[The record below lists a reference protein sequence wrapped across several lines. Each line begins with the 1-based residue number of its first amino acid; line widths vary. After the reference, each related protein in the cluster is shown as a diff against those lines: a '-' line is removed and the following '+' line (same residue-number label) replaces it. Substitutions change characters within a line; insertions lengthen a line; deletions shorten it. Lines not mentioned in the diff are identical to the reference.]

1 MTQSDSAPR
10 VPEEKIDT
18 ARLADWMD
26 GAALPG
32 KGEPLEASFLSGGTQ
47 NVIYRIRRGEEVCVL
62 RMPPPGAPP
71 DRDKGIL
78 REWRIIEALDGTEVP
93 HTAAVGV
100 CSDASVLGRP
110 FYLMGFVDGWSPMDL
125 SQRRWPEPF
134 DTDLAARQ
142 GLAYQ
147 LAEGIALLSKVDWK
161 ARGLQDL
168 GRPDGFHERQVD
180 RWTAFFER
188 IKGREID
195 GLDVATDW
203 LRAHRP
209 LDFIPGLMHGDYQFA
224 NVMYRHGAP
233 AQLAAIVDWEMGT
246 VGDPKLDLGW
256 MVQSWPE
263 NTDAPD
269 VSEMSYVDM
278 RGMPSRT
285 EVIDHYAKVSGRQ
298 VDDLD
303 YYLVLAKWKLAI
315 VLEQGFQ
322 RAGDDEKLLAY
333 GPVITALMRSAAD
346 LAESSDYR

>member
-1 MTQSDSAPR
+1 MSG
-10 VPEEKIDT
+10 VFVIDV
-18 ARLADWMD
+18 ARLADWLD
-26 GAALPG
+26 RSELPG
-32 KGEPLEASFLSGGTQ
+32 AGEPLQADYLSGGTQ
-47 NVIYRIRRGEEVCVL
+47 NVIYRITRGDHTCVL
-62 RMPPPGAPP
+62 RMPPSEAPA

-78 REWRIIEALDGTEVP
+78 REWRIIEALNGTDVP

-100 CSDASVLGRP
+100 CEDASVLGRP
-110 FYLMGFVDGWSPMDL
+110 FYLMGYVDGWSPMDRHGVWPDPFGEDIEARAGL
-125 SQRRWPEPF
+125 S
-134 DTDLAARQ
+134 
-142 GLAYQ
+142 YQ

-161 ARGLQDL
+161 AKGLHDL

-180 RWTAFFER
+180 RWISFFER
-188 IKGREID
+188 IKSREID
-195 GLDVATDW
+195 GLDVTTEW
-203 LRAHRP
+203 LRNHRP

-233 AQLAAIVDWEMGT
+233 ATMAAIVDWEMGT

-256 MVQSWPE
+256 MVQSWPSRTRGAE
-263 NTDAPD
+263 VGEATD
-269 VSEMSYVDM
+269 STGMNYVDM

-285 EVIDHYAKVSGRQ
+285 AVVDHYAKVSGRQ

-322 RAGDDEKLLAY
+322 RAGDNEKLLAY
-333 GPVITALMRSAAD
+333 GPVITALMREAAE

>member
-1 MTQSDSAPR
+1 MT
-10 VPEEKIDT
+10 EEKIDT
-18 ARLADWMD
+18 TRLADWMD
-26 GAALPG
+26 GAELPG
-32 KGEPLEASFLSGGTQ
+32 KGEPLQADFLSGGTQ
-47 NVIYRIRRGEEVCVL
+47 NVIYRISRGDNVCVL
-62 RMPPPGAPP
+62 RMPPTGAPP

-78 REWRIIEALDGTEVP
+78 REWRIIAALDGTDVP

-110 FYLMGFVDGWSPMDL
+110 FYLMGFVDGWSPMD
-125 SQRRWPEPF
+125 QHGTWPEPF
-134 DTDLAARQ
+134 DSDLAARA
-142 GLAYQ
+142 GLSYQ

-161 ARGLQDL
+161 AKGLEDL

-180 RWTAFFER
+180 RWISFFER
-188 IKGREID
+188 IKGREIA
-195 GLDVATDW
+195 GLDAATRW

-209 LDFIPGLMHGDYQFA
+209 LDYVPGLMHGDYQFA

-233 AQLAAIVDWEMGT
+233 AQMAAIVDWEMGT

-263 NTDAPD
+263 DTDAPGS
-269 VSEMSYVDM
+269 SEMSYVDM
-278 RGMPSRT
+278 RGMPSRADVV
-285 EVIDHYAKVSGRQ
+285 EHYAKVSGRQ

-322 RAGDDEKLLAY
+322 RAGDNEKLLAY
-333 GPVITALMRSAAD
+333 GPVITSLMQSAAD

>member
-1 MTQSDSAPR
+1 VTEPS
-10 VPEEKIDT
+10 IDT

-26 GAALPG
+26 GAGFPG
-32 KGEPLEASFLSGGTQ
+32 QGAPLAADFLSGGTQ
-47 NVIYRIRRGEEVCVL
+47 NVIYKLTRGDDVCVL
-62 RMPPPGAPP
+62 RMPPPDAPP

-100 CSDASVLGRP
+100 CPDASVLGRP
-110 FYLMGFVDGWSPMDL
+110 FYLMGFVDGWSPMELTD
-125 SQRRWPEPF
+125 RKWPEPF
-134 DTDLAARQ
+134 GTDLDARA

-161 ARGLQDL
+161 AKGLNEL

-180 RWTAFFER
+180 RWTGFFER
-188 IKGREID
+188 IKGRDID
-195 GLDVATDW
+195 GLDVATEW
-203 LRAHRP
+203 LRTHKP

-224 NVMYRHGAP
+224 NVMYKKGAP

-263 NTDAPD
+263 DTDAP
-269 VSEMSYVDM
+269 SAMSYVDM

-285 EVIDHYAKVSGRQ
+285 DVIDHYAKVSGRQ

-315 VLEQGFQ
+315 VLEQGYQ
-322 RAGDDEKLLAY
+322 RAGDNEKLLAY
-333 GPVITALMRSAAD
+333 GPVIVDLMRSAAE
-346 LAESSDYR
+346 LAESSDYA